1 MTSDARMYSPSH
13 TNNRDQFVLFSHQVT
28 YRVLLDEAE
37 PVQDYSVSV
46 SSVLVIEPSC
56 SI

>member
-13 TNNRDQFVLFSHQVT
+13 TSDRDQFVLFSRQVT

-37 PVQDYSVSV
+37 PVQGYSISV
-46 SSVLVIEPSC
+46 SSVLIIEPSC